1 MKIYLKLFGI
11 FGVILLTQ
19 ISCSSKNYHQPKG
32 QIENLTPSKYQK
44 TPLTRQSVEITKKTY
59 SFKYKFSSP
68 SNEWFEW
75 SWTYKRLETNE
86 MINKFG
92 ISKSIF
98 EPFQA
103 TEKNVKSRN
112 RIIKTSLF
120 KKDIK
125 IDKKFYKKWNLDD
138 VLNQPFHKWWKTH
151 KELFETPSTV
161 DIDNLN
167 GWTPKPHFRFLRVDT
182 RNNYTN
188 IKKGVLEGIED
199 LIGQKVDKVSQF
211 PVTGQPRYDNEIIT
225 YNLLI
230 RKLNGEDNESI
241 FEIEKGR
248 FKNIDK
254 PDKGG
259 NFYEKKKFNGKVEVL
274 SESKLWGSYR
284 EYMKLTPKEREI
296 QYAKVDRKED
306 VFEREE
312 GIYRTRRL
320 KTEGLRIGSQ
330 FRSALTL
337 EINRKMKNYQQIL
350 NGVAQGIYREQI
362 EF

>member
-1 MKIYLKLFGI
+1 MKYDYKKRHPESVILKREKKRRTETTENPETTYFLWFLSLKLLLEMEELKLGLQKPKTDKI
-11 FGVILLTQ
+11 F
-19 ISCSSKNYHQPKG
+19 
-32 QIENLTPSKYQK
+32 
-44 TPLTRQSVEITKKTY
+44 
-59 SFKYKFSSP
+59 
-68 SNEWFEW
+68 
-75 SWTYKRLETNE
+75 
-86 MINKFG
+86 
-92 ISKSIF
+92 
-98 EPFQA
+98 
-103 TEKNVKSRN
+103 
-112 RIIKTSLF
+112 IIG
-120 KKDIK
+120 KDIK
-125 IDKKFYKKWNLDD
+125 IDKKFYKKWDLDD

-151 KELFETPSTV
+151 RELFEAPSTV

-167 GWTPKPHFRFLRVDT
+167 GWTPKPHFRYLRVDT

-188 IKKGVLEGIED
+188 IKKGVLEGIDD
-199 LIGQKVDKVSQF
+199 LVGQKVDKVSQF
-211 PVTGQPRYDNEIIT
+211 PVTGKPRYDNEIIT

-259 NFYEKKKFNGKVEVL
+259 NYYEKKGLDGKVKVL

-296 QYAKVDRKED
+296 QYAKVRKED
-306 VFEREE
+306 VFEREG

-320 KTEGLRIGSQ
+320 KTEGLRIGSE

-337 EINRKMKNYQQIL
+337 EINRYMKDYQQIL
-350 NGVAQGIYREQI
+350 NGVAQGIYRKQI
-362 EF
+362 KF

>member
-1 MKIYLKLFGI
+1 MKYDYKKRHPESVILKREKKRRTETTENPETTYFLWFLSLKL
-11 FGVILLTQ
+11 LLEMEELKLGLQ
-19 ISCSSKNYHQPKG
+19 KPK
-32 QIENLTPSKYQK
+32 TD
-44 TPLTRQSVEITKKTY
+44 KK
-59 SFKYKFSSP
+59 F
-68 SNEWFEW
+68 
-75 SWTYKRLETNE
+75 
-86 MINKFG
+86 
-92 ISKSIF
+92 
-98 EPFQA
+98 
-103 TEKNVKSRN
+103 
-112 RIIKTSLF
+112 IIG
-120 KKDIK
+120 KDIK
-125 IDKKFYKKWNLDD
+125 IDKKFYKKWDLDD

-151 KELFETPSTV
+151 RELFETPSTV

-167 GWTPKPHFRFLRVDT
+167 GWSPKPHFRYLRVDT

-188 IKKGVLEGIED
+188 IKREVLEGIDD
-199 LIGQKVDKVSQF
+199 LVGQKVDKVSQF
-211 PVTGQPRYDNEIIT
+211 PVTGKPRYDNEIIT

-259 NFYEKKKFNGKVEVL
+259 RFFEKKGLDGKVKVL

-296 QYAKVDRKED
+296 QYAKVRKED
-306 VFEREE
+306 VFEREG

-320 KTEGLRIGSQ
+320 KTEGLRIGSE

-337 EINRKMKNYQQIL
+337 EINRYMKDYQQIL
-350 NGVAQGIYREQI
+350 NGVAQGIYRKQI
-362 EF
+362 KF

>member
-1 MKIYLKLFGI
+1 MKLVRNTPIRMQYDYKKRHPESVILKREKKRRTETTENPETTYFLWFLSLKL
-11 FGVILLTQ
+11 LLEMEELKLGLQ
-19 ISCSSKNYHQPKG
+19 KPK
-32 QIENLTPSKYQK
+32 TD
-44 TPLTRQSVEITKKTY
+44 KK
-59 SFKYKFSSP
+59 F
-68 SNEWFEW
+68 
-75 SWTYKRLETNE
+75 
-86 MINKFG
+86 
-92 ISKSIF
+92 
-98 EPFQA
+98 
-103 TEKNVKSRN
+103 
-112 RIIKTSLF
+112 IIG
-120 KKDIK
+120 KDIK
-125 IDKKFYKKWNLDD
+125 IDKKFYKKWDLDD

-151 KELFETPSTV
+151 RELFETPSTV

-259 NFYEKKKFNGKVEVL
+259 NFYEKKGLDGKVEVK

-350 NGVAQGIYREQI
+350 NGVAQGIYRKQI
-362 EF
+362 KF